1 MSPPVEVDRDEA
13 RELAERELAHPRYD
27 SDPPLLQQAF
37 EWIIQ
42 KVNEL
47 LAAAGGTLS
56 GPWGL
61 ALLALIVAV
70 VAIILLRYGPPARRR
85 RRSHAETVFGAT
97 RRSAREYRA
106 AADAAAEDGRW
117 AEAVVERFR
126 AVIADLE
133 ERGFMDVRPGMTADE
148 AARDAGRAL
157 PGLAGELP
165 PAAALFDAVY
175 YGGHDAARDDDQR
188 LRALEAAVRD
198 QSRPRLTESSH
209 R

>member
-1 MSPPVEVDRDEA
+1 MSLPVELDRDEA
-13 RELAERELAHPRYD
+13 RELAERELANPRYD

-37 EWIIQ
+37 EWIVQ
-42 KVNEL
+42 QLNEL

-61 ALLALIVAV
+61 ALLALIVVV

-85 RRSHAETVFGAT
+85 SLTEAVFGAT
-97 RRSAREYRA
+97 QRSAREYRA

-117 AEAVVERFR
+117 AEAVIERFR
-126 AVIADLE
+126 AVIADLD
-133 ERGFMDVRPGMTADE
+133 ERGFIDVRPGMTADE
-148 AARDAGRAL
+148 AARDAGQAM
-157 PGLAGELP
+157 PELASELP

-175 YGGHDAARDDDQR
+175 YGGHEATRDDDRR
-188 LRALEAAVRD
+188 LRALETAVRER
-198 QSRPRLTESSH
+198 SRPRLTEGSQ

>member
-1 MSPPVEVDRDEA
+1 MSLPVERDRDEA
-13 RELAERELAHPRYD
+13 RELAERELAQPRYD
-27 SDPPLLQQAF
+27 SDPPLLQQIF

-42 KVNEL
+42 KINEL

-85 RRSHAETVFGAT
+85 RSHAEAVFGAT

-148 AARDAGRAL
+148 AARDAGLAL
-157 PGLAGELP
+157 PDLASELP

-175 YGGHDAARDDDQR
+175 YGGHEATRDDDR
-188 LRALEAAVRD
+188 RVRVLEAAVRD
-198 QSRPRLTESSH
+198 QSRPRLTEGSH

>member
-1 MSPPVEVDRDEA
+1 MSLPVEVDRDGA

-37 EWIIQ
+37 EWIIE

-61 ALLALIVAV
+61 ALLALIIAV

-85 RRSHAETVFGAT
+85 RSLAEPVFGAT

-106 AADAAAEDGRW
+106 AADAAAVDGRW

-133 ERGFMDVRPGMTADE
+133 ERGFMDLRPGMTADE
-148 AARDAGRAL
+148 AARGAGLAL
-157 PGLAGELP
+157 PDLAGELP

-175 YGGHDAARDDDQR
+175 YGGHEASRDDDRR
-188 LRALEAAVRD
+188 LRALESAVRD
-198 QSRPRLTESSH
+198 HARPRVTESSPT
-209 R
+209 

>member
-1 MSPPVEVDRDEA
+1 MSLPVELDRDEA

-42 KVNEL
+42 KINEL
-47 LAAAGGTLS
+47 LAAAEGTLS
-56 GPWGL
+56 SAWGL
-61 ALLALIVAV
+61 ALLALIVVV

-85 RRSHAETVFGAT
+85 RSHAEAVFGST

-117 AEAVVERFR
+117 SEAVVERFR

-148 AARDAGRAL
+148 AAREAGLVL
-157 PGLAGELP
+157 PDLASELP
-165 PAAALFDAVY
+165 PAAALFDTVY
-175 YGGHDAARDDDQR
+175 YGGHQATREDDRR
-188 LRALEAAVRD
+188 LRALETAVRD
-198 QSRPRLTESSH
+198 QSRPRLTEGSH